1 MDLVKKAAIAVLIA
15 LIVTFYYLCYHFI
28 LNKNS
33 FKSPQYLIIVKNY
46 YNTLAEEIFIWLI

>member
-28 LNKNS
+28 LNK
-33 FKSPQYLIIVKNY
+33 
-46 YNTLAEEIFIWLI
+46 TLLNPKYST